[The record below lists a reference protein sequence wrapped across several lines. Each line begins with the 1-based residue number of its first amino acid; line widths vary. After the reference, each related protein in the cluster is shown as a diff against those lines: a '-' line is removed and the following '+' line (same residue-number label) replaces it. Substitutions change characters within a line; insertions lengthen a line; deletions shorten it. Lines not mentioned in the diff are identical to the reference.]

1 MIIHLL
7 TEFSKTKALRFLP
20 LLQIRQYVI
29 PNYSSFSTN
38 YGKDYDKAIVEKII
52 RNYGTII
59 TYKLRLEIITNHIKM
74 LYGSSNFPQITD
86 DYYKLRQF
94 LI

>member
-38 YGKDYDKAIVEKII
+38 YGKDYDKAIVQKII

-59 TYKLRLEIITNHIKM
+59 TYKLRLEIITNYIKM
-74 LYGSSNFPQITD
+74 IYGSSNFPQITD